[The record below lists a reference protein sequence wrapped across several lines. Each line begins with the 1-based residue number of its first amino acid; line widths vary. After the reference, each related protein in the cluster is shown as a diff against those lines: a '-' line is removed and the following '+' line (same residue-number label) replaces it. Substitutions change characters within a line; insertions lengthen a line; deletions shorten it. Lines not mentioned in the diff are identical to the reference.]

1 MASNLGMASLR
12 LSTSRQ
18 CLTLN
23 FKDFVFVF
31 RYFCPGRTTGKYI
44 YVGKFNGNNDYLHF
58 THLTAY
64 RFESGCMY
72 ISTRCSIVHRL
83 RFSSKV

>member
-1 MASNLGMASLR
+1 MALNLGMASLR

-31 RYFCPGRTTGKYI
+31 RYFCPGRTIGKYI

-58 THLTAY
+58 AHVTAY
-64 RFESGCMY
+64 RFESGCLN
-72 ISTRCSIVHRL
+72 V
-83 RFSSKV
+83 